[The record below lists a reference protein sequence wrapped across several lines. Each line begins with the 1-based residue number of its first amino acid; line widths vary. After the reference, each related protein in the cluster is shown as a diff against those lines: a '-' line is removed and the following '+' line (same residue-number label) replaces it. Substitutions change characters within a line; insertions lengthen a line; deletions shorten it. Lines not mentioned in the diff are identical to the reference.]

1 MGVDRQVQGKV
12 VPLRAVPRDDLAERT
27 LEEMLAGWR
36 NQQLARNLS
45 FSTINVREAQ
55 IRRFVA
61 DVGEY
66 PWRWTAQLV
75 DEWLGDQRSVSHL
88 RQSTIRG
95 KAITVRMFCGYLT
108 DDAYGWGEECWE
120 RFATHPTQV
129 CHPWNTATHVQD
141 AEGRGGLRAFTVEE
155 LQAFFD
161 CADELVVASRRRG
174 RKGWLAGFR
183 DATLFKVA
191 YGWGLRRR
199 EVRMLDLGDFGVN
212 PHAAEFGRL
221 GVLYVRHGK
230 AMAGSAPKCRS
241 VLSVF
246 GWATECLEE
255 WMTDIRPLLA
265 RAGNTALWPTERG
278 GRVSETRIDDH
289 FAAVRRELSLPG
301 GELNFHG
308 LRRSYV
314 THLIEDG
321 FDPRFVQEQVGHEH
335 ASTTS
340 LYTSV
345 SSDYRTR
352 SLRQAL
358 DKAVSPLG
366 LDIGVKGKERKE

>member
-1 MGVDRQVQGKV
+1 VGVDRRVTAKV
-12 VPLRAVPRDDLAERT
+12 VALRPAVEADLADRT
-27 LEEMLAGWR
+27 LEAMLLGWR
-36 NQQLARNLS
+36 NQQLARNLA
-45 FSTINVREAQ
+45 FGTVNGREAQ

-66 PWRWTAQLV
+66 PWRWSPQLV

-88 RQSTIRG
+88 RRSTIRG
-95 KAITVRMFCGYLT
+95 KAITIRMFCEYLV
-108 DDAYGWGEECWE
+108 DDSYGWTEECWE
-120 RFATHPTQV
+120 RFGTHPVQV
-129 CHPWNTATHVQD
+129 CHQWNTATHVQD
-141 AEGRGGLRAFTVEE
+141 AEGRGGLRALSVEE

-161 CADELVVASRRRG
+161 CADELVVASRQRG

-183 DATLFKVA
+183 DATLLKVA
-191 YGWGLRRR
+191 YAWGLRRR
-199 EVRMLDLGDFGVN
+199 EVRMLDTADFGVN
-212 PHAAEFGRL
+212 PHAPEFGRL
-221 GVLYVRHGK
+221 GVVYVRHGK
-230 AMAGSAPKCRS
+230 AMKGSPPKQRS

-255 WMTDIRPLLA
+255 WLSEVRPRLA
-265 RAGNTALWPTERG
+265 RAESRAVWPTERG
-278 GRVSETRIDDH
+278 GRVSETRIDEH
-289 FAAVRRELSLPG
+289 FGVVRRELSLPAD
-301 GELNFHG
+301 EVNFHG

-345 SSDYRTR
+345 SSDFRTR

-358 DKAVSPLG
+358 DRAVGPLR
-366 LDIGVKGKERKE
+366 LDVGASRKE

>member
-1 MGVDRQVQGKV
+1 MGVDRDVTAKIV
-12 VPLRAVPRDDLAERT
+12 RLRSGAAEDLAERT
-27 LEEMLAGWR
+27 LEEMLLGWR
-36 NQQLARNLS
+36 NQQLARNLA
-45 FSTINVREAQ
+45 FATINGREAQ
-55 IRRFVA
+55 IRRFVT
-61 DVGEY
+61 DISEY
-66 PWRWTAQLV
+66 PWRWTAALV
-75 DEWLGDQRSVSHL
+75 DEWLGDQRSVHHL

-95 KAITVRMFCGYLT
+95 KAIT
-108 DDAYGWGEECWE
+108 
-120 RFATHPTQV
+120 
-129 CHPWNTATHVQD
+129 
-141 AEGRGGLRAFTVEE
+141 GRGGLRAFSVEE

-161 CADELVVASRRRG
+161 CADELVVASRQRG

-191 YGWGLRRR
+191 YAWGLRRR
-199 EVRMLDLGDFGVN
+199 EVRMLDTGDFGVN
-212 PHAAEFGRL
+212 PQALEFGRL
-221 GVLYVRHGK
+221 GVVYVRYGK
-230 AMAGSAPKCRS
+230 AMKGSAPKQRS

-255 WMTDIRPLLA
+255 WLTEIRPRLA
-265 RAGNTALWPTERG
+265 RADSRALWPTERG

-289 FAAVRRELSLPG
+289 FGLVRRELSLPA
-301 GELNFHG
+301 GEVNFHG

-352 SLRQAL
+352 SLRKAL
-358 DKAVSPLG
+358 DRAVGPLG
-366 LDIGVKGKERKE
+366 LDVGATSKASKDKE

>member
-1 MGVDRQVQGKV
+1 MGADRQVQGKV
-12 VPLRAVPRDDLAERT
+12 VPLRAAPAADLAERT
-27 LEEMLAGWR
+27 LDEMVEGWR

-45 FSTINVREAQ
+45 FGTINGREAQ

-66 PWRWTAQLV
+66 PWRWTAQMV
-75 DEWLGDQRSVSHL
+75 DEWLGDQRSVRHL
-88 RQSTIRG
+88 RRSTIRG
-95 KAITVRMFCGYLT
+95 KAITVRMFCDYLI
-108 DDAYGWGEECWE
+108 DDCYGWSEECWE
-120 RFATHPTQV
+120 RFGTHPIQV
-129 CHPWNTATHVQD
+129 CHQWNTATHVQA

-191 YGWGLRRR
+191 YAWGLRRR
-199 EVRMLDLGDFGVN
+199 EVRMLDTGDFGVN
-212 PHAAEFGRL
+212 PQAGEFGRL
-221 GVLYVRHGK
+221 GVVYVRHGK
-230 AMAGSAPKCRS
+230 AMKGSPPKQRS

-255 WMTDIRPLLA
+255 WLGEVRPVLA
-265 RAGNTALWPTERG
+265 RAGSRAVWPTERG
-278 GRVSETRIDDH
+278 GRVSETRIDDQ
-289 FAAVRRELSLPG
+289 FGLVRRELSLPG
-301 GELNFHG
+301 DEINFHG

-358 DKAVSPLG
+358 DRSVSPLG
-366 LDIGVKGKERKE
+366 LDIGVRPKARKE

>member
-1 MGVDRQVQGKV
+1 MDVDRCVTANV
-12 VPLRAVPRDDLAERT
+12 VALRPRVEADLAERT

-36 NQQLARNLS
+36 NQQLARNLA
-45 FSTINVREAQ
+45 FSTVNVREAE

-66 PWRWTAQLV
+66 PWRWSAQLV
-75 DEWLGDQRSVSHL
+75 DEWLGDKRSIGHL

-95 KAITVRMFCGYLT
+95 KAITLRLFCEYLV
-108 DDAYGWGEECWE
+108 DESYGWAEECWE
-120 RFATHPTQV
+120 RFATHPVQV

-141 AEGRGGLRAFTVEE
+141 AEGRAGLRAFSVEE

-161 CADELVVASRRRG
+161 CADELVVTSRRRG
-174 RKGWLAGFR
+174 RKGWLAGYR

-199 EVRMLDLGDFGVN
+199 EVAMLEMTDFGVN
-212 PHAAEFGRL
+212 PHASEFGRL

-230 AMAGSAPKCRS
+230 AMKGSAPKQRS

-246 GWATECLEE
+246 GWAADCLEE
-255 WMTDIRPLLA
+255 WMVEIRPLLA
-265 RAGNTALWPTERG
+265 SADSTILWPTERG
-278 GRVSETRIDDH
+278 GRVSETRIDEQ
-289 FAAVRRELSLPG
+289 FAVVRAELSLSG
-301 GELNFHG
+301 AEVNFHS

-321 FDPRFVQEQVGHEH
+321 FDARFVQEQVGHEH

-345 SSDYRTR
+345 SSDFRTR

-358 DKAVSPLG
+358 DRAVGPLG
-366 LDIGVKGKERKE
+366 LDVGTTRKEKG